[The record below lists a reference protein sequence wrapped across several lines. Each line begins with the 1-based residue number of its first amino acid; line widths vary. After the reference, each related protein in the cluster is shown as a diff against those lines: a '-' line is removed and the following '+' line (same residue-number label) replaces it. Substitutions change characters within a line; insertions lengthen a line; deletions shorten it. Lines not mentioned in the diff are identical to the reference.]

1 MTSMNDTTAVPAPHA
16 QRPPVPPWKLLLTLG
31 GAGAIVGLCIVLIY
45 LWTLP
50 RIERYKAGVLRA
62 AIAEV
67 LHDPERCDTLFLVNG
82 ALSPKRPAGDAAE
95 SSLERVFLGYG
106 KDGSRIGY
114 AIATAEVGFADPI
127 EMLFG
132 YEPSSHKLL
141 GLKILVS
148 KETPGIADK
157 IEKPGFLMQFQKLVA
172 PLTGT
177 REPRPTDPGAVM
189 MVTGATISS
198 RAVIRGIDKAIDRW
212 QPLLDAYAAQR
223 GRN

>member
-1 MTSMNDTTAVPAPHA
+1 MTHAHGTSAAPDQPVTRASVPS
-16 QRPPVPPWKLLLTLG
+16 WKLLLTLG

-45 LWTLP
+45 IWTLP
-50 RIERYKAGVLRA
+50 AIERYKSGVLRQ

-67 LHDPERCDTLFLVNG
+67 LRSPERCDTLFLVNG
-82 ALSPKRPAGDAAE
+82 ALTATRPTGDAIE
-95 SSLERVFLGYG
+95 SAQRVFLGYG
-106 KDGSRIGY
+106 ANGAPVGY
-114 AIATAEVGFADPI
+114 AIAATEVGFSDPI

-132 YEPSSHKLL
+132 YEPASHTLL

-157 IEKPGFLMQFQKLVA
+157 IEKPGFLEQFKKLVA
-172 PLTGT
+172 PLAGT
-177 REPRPTDPGAVM
+177 KDAKATEPGAVQM
-189 MVTGATISS
+189 ITGATISS
-198 RAVIRGIDKAIDRW
+198 RAVIRGINKAIDRW